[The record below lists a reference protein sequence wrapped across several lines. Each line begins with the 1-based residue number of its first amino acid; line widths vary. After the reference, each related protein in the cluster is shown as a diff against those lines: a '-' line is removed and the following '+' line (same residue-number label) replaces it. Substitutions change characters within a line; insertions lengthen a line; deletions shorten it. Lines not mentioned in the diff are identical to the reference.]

1 MATHTGNEGTIKVGA
16 NAVAEVRSYS
26 IEESGDTVE
35 DTVMGDSYRSFK
47 PSLKS
52 WTASADV
59 YIDETDTTGQG
70 ALTVGSEVTLN
81 VYYEGETTGDTYKT
95 GNAIVTANSLNAT
108 TDGMLEGSI
117 SLQGTGA
124 LTTDT
129 VA

>member
-26 IEESGDTVE
+26 IEETGDTVE
-35 DTVMGDSYRSFK
+35 DTAMGDTYRSHK
-47 PSLKS
+47 ASLKT

-59 YIDETDTTGQG
+59 YVDETDTTGQG

-95 GNAIVTANSLNAT
+95 GLAIVTSNNLSASF
-108 TDGMLEGSI
+108 DGMLEGSI
-117 SLQGTGA
+117 ALQGTGA
-124 LTTDT
+124 LTTST

>member
-26 IEESGDTVE
+26 IEETGDTVE
-35 DTVMGDSYRSFK
+35 DTAMGDTYRSHK

-59 YIDETDTTGQG
+59 YVDQSDTNGQG
-70 ALTVGSEVTLN
+70 ALTVGAEVTLN
-81 VYYEGETTGDTYKT
+81 VYYEGETTGDAYLT
-95 GNAIVTANSLNAT
+95 GSAIVTSNNLSASF
-108 TDGMLEGSI
+108 DGMLEGSI
-117 SLQGTGA
+117 SFQGNGV
-124 LTTDT
+124 LTHTT